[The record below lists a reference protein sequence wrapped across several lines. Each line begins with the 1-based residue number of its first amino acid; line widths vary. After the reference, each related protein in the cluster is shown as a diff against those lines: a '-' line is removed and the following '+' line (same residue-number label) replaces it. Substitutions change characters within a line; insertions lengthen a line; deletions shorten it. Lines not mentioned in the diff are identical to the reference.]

1 MRTKKNKVDYGA
13 ISRRSVRQD
22 FHSEEIH
29 IRNEK
34 APEKRN
40 LQKITAMKKVKELEQ
55 YEAAD
60 TPSRISSINP
70 NCQYA
75 KYAKFFIGKLVKLVN
90 KTGVGDSTTGWY
102 EFLFDEDRKALNE
115 AAGWSDRKNRYL
127 LERPKLK

>member
-1 MRTKKNKVDYGA
+1 MRTKKKVDFGA
-13 ISRRSVRQD
+13 ISKRSIKKD
-22 FHSEEIH
+22 FYSEEIH
-29 IRNEK
+29 IPKEK
-34 APEKRN
+34 TPEKRN

-60 TPSRISSINP
+60 IPCRISSINP

-75 KYAKFFIGKLVKLVN
+75 KYAKFFVGKLVKLVN

>member
-1 MRTKKNKVDYGA
+1 MRTKKKVDFGA
-13 ISRRSVRQD
+13 ISKRSIKKD
-22 FHSEEIH
+22 FYSEEIH
-29 IRNEK
+29 IPKEK
-34 APEKRN
+34 TPEKRN

-60 TPSRISSINP
+60 TPCRISSINP

>member
-1 MRTKKNKVDYGA
+1 MRTKKKVDFGA
-13 ISRRSVRQD
+13 ISKRSIKKD
-22 FHSEEIH
+22 FYSEEIH
-29 IRNEK
+29 IPKEK
-34 APEKRN
+34 TPEKRN
-40 LQKITAMKKVKELEQ
+40 LQKTTAMKKVKELEQ

-60 TPSRISSINP
+60 TPCRISSINP

>member
-1 MRTKKNKVDYGA
+1 MRTKKKVDYGA
-13 ISRRSVRQD
+13 ISKRSVRKD
-22 FHSEEIH
+22 FFPEEIH
-29 IRNEK
+29 IQKEK
-34 APEKRN
+34 TPEKRN
-40 LQKITAMKKVKELEQ
+40 LPKITETEKVQQLEQ

-60 TPSRISSINP
+60 TPCRISNINP

-75 KYAKFFIGKLVKLVN
+75 KYAKFFVGKLVKLVN

>member
-1 MRTKKNKVDYGA
+1 MRTKKKVDFGA
-13 ISRRSVRQD
+13 ISKRSIKKD
-22 FHSEEIH
+22 FYSEEIH
-29 IRNEK
+29 IPNDK
-34 APEKRN
+34 TPEKRN

-60 TPSRISSINP
+60 TPCRISSINP

-75 KYAKFFIGKLVKLVN
+75 KFAKFFIGKLVKLVN

-127 LERPKLK
+127 L

>member
-1 MRTKKNKVDYGA
+1 MRVKKKPDYGA
-13 ISRRSVRQD
+13 ISRRSVKKD
-22 FHSEEIH
+22 FFFEEIH
-29 IRNEK
+29 IPKEK
-34 APEKRN
+34 TPEKRI
-40 LQKITAMKKVKELEQ
+40 LPKITAMKKVKELEQ

-60 TPSRISSINP
+60 TPCRISSINP

-75 KYAKFFIGKLVKLVN
+75 KFARFFIGKLVKLVN

-102 EFLFDEDRKALNE
+102 EFVFDEDRKALNE